1 MTRISW
7 YWWRLDWIPTIAE
20 GNNLRYPRDYTSRP
34 RSGIKTCPI
43 PFNPITKIGYNLFDK
58 IFVNITVYDMPGNV
72 TKNLIYEDQPSGYN
86 EISWNATNNQGKS
99 VSAGIYLY
107 RIEASNFRQTKKM
120 ILLLK

>member
-1 MTRISW
+1 MDTNDCGEQQLAISNEIIPSEIL
-7 YWWRLDWIPTIAE
+7 RLHQ
-20 GNNLRYPRDYTSRP
+20 NYPN
-34 RSGIKTCPI
+34 
-43 PFNPITKIGYNLFDK
+43 PFNPITKIGYNLFEK
-58 IFVNITVYDMPGNV
+58 SFVNITVYDMLGNV

-120 ILLLK
+120 ILLK